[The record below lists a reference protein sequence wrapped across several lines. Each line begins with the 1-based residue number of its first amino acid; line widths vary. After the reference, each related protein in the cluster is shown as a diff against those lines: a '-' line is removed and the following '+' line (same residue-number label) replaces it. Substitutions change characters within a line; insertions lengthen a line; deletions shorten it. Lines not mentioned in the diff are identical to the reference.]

1 MSENTPI
8 GPLFTDLYELTMAA
22 GYFAQGFFFPATF
35 SLFVRDLPPYRGYLV
50 FVGLEEV
57 LNELAAFRF
66 SPADLAYLKETGL
79 FAGDFLDY
87 LESLRFDGQV
97 VAMPE
102 GSLFF
107 ENEPVLEVRAPVIQA
122 QILETYLL
130 NTIGFQSLLASKAAR
145 CVHAAGGRPLI
156 DFALRRT
163 QGKDAGMKFAR
174 SSYLAGFA
182 GTSNVLAGKRY
193 GIPISGTMAH
203 SYVTAFESEQAAFEA
218 YSRIFPHNTVL
229 LIDTYDTLEGARIAA
244 RVGREMEKRNLALKG
259 VRLDSGDMNRLSQAV
274 RAILDEAGLDYV
286 QIFASSGFDEFSIA
300 DILAQGARI
309 DAFGVGTQVGVSAD
323 APSLNI
329 VYKMVR
335 CRERDVRKLS
345 PGKVSLAGEK
355 QVFRR
360 QDANGRYQEDIIGL
374 RSESIPGT
382 TPLLETVMEKGQF
395 RGSLP
400 SLATLKARFSE
411 NFQAL
416 GEPYKSL
423 TPKTAYPV
431 GISQKLKALQAAPG

>member
-8 GPLFTDLYELTMAA
+8 SPLFTDLYELTMAA

-35 SLFVRDLPPYRGYLV
+35 SLFVRDLPPYRNYLV
-50 FVGLEEV
+50 FVGLAEV
-57 LNELAAFRF
+57 LNALAAFRF
-66 SPADLAYLKETGL
+66 SPEDLAYLKGTGL
-79 FAGDFLDY
+79 FAADFLDY

-174 SSYLAGFA
+174 ASYLAGFA

-193 GIPISGTMAH
+193 GIPVSGTMAH

-229 LIDTYDTLEGARIAA
+229 LIDSYDTLEGAKIAA
-244 RVGREMEKRNLALKG
+244 KVGQEMEKQGLTLKG
-259 VRLDSGDMNRLSQAV
+259 VRLDSGDMNRLSRAV

-300 DILAQGARI
+300 DILARGASI

-323 APSLNI
+323 APALNI

-345 PGKVSLAGEK
+345 PGKASLAGEK

-360 QDANGRYQEDIIGL
+360 QDANGRYQADIIGL
-374 RSESIPGT
+374 RTESIPGT
-382 TPLLETVMEKGQF
+382 TPLLEPVMEGGQI

-400 SLATLKARFSE
+400 CLAELKDRFAE

-416 GEPYKSL
+416 GDQYKSL
-423 TPKTAYPV
+423 EAKTRYPV
-431 GISQKLKALQAAPG
+431 VISQRLQALQAGSG